1 MGRRLAVVLVAV
13 VLGPGRADVEA
24 PLVDRPIHVPFSE
37 AIARFVQ
44 LSPGPVLVAPF
55 RVEAEVDRQELEP
68 LAPLRLTVR
77 VRAVGP
83 TLRPPVRLDL
93 RQVAA
98 FDRLFHVEDVSDTPP
113 AGGDGSAWTWVY
125 RLRPRSEAVSE
136 VPGVPFL
143 FYNPDIRPPER
154 AYQLICTDPVPL
166 LVRAAERP
174 VMPVE
179 LSEAALSETWD
190 DHLLRPTGVAMPG
203 AVELALIL
211 LTPPLFGLVGLAL
224 WRWLRPDALQRA
236 RRRRS
241 RAARLALKRLDQG
254 GRLAGRRQA
263 EAIGGAVV
271 GYLHDR
277 FDLGVI
283 EPTPAE
289 AECHLVA
296 AGCSGERTR
305 LAVDLLD
312 ASARARFQPGDEPPS
327 GLAEQAR
334 AFILAVEEAT

>member
-1 MGRRLAVVLVAV
+1 MGRRLAVIWLAVL
-13 VLGPGRADVEA
+13 LGPGRADVEA

-37 AIARFVQ
+37 AIARFVP
-44 LSPGPVLVAPF
+44 LPPGPVLVTPF
-55 RVEAEVDRQELEP
+55 RVEAEVDRQQLEP

-98 FDRLFHVEDVSDTPP
+98 FDRLFHVEDVSDPTP
-113 AGGDGSAWTWVY
+113 AGDGSAWTWVY
-125 RLRPRSEAVSE
+125 CLRPRSEAVSE

-154 AYQLICTDPVPL
+154 AYQLICTDPVSL

-174 VMPVE
+174 VPPVE
-179 LSEAALSETWD
+179 LSEAALSQTWD
-190 DHLLRPTGVAMPG
+190 DHLLRPTGAALPG
-203 AVELALIL
+203 ATAGALVL
-211 LTPPLFGLVGLAL
+211 LTPPLLCVAGLVV

-241 RAARLALKRLDQG
+241 RAARLALKRLAQAR
-254 GRLAGRRQA
+254 RLAGRRQA
-263 EAIGGAVV
+263 EAIGAAVV
-271 GYLHDR
+271 GYLRDR
-277 FDLGVI
+277 FDLQLA
-283 EPTPAE
+283 EPTPDE
-289 AECHLVA
+289 AERHLAA

-327 GLAEQAR
+327 GLAQRAW
-334 AFILAVEEAT
+334 AFILAMEETT